1 MQPFAYCLR
10 LIDITNYLNEKNMN
24 MRGFIGMI
32 TLFSFLLTTTTACS
46 QINRVKANGTYKTK
60 NIKIGSFDKINLQG
74 SPTVIYTQSTDN
86 KSTLEIYG
94 SDNILNLVECT
105 VSDGTLFVSFKKGTN
120 IEFGKEGRF
129 KIMASSPMLKD
140 VLLQG
145 SGDVVLNN
153 KVKSDRL
160 SLTLKGSGDINAGE
174 IVCTNAFSATLQGSG
189 DISVKNSINAGNV
202 DLNLSGSGDLDIYNL
217 TAKSATAILRGSGDL
232 KVKGTNVAGDVTVNL
247 SGSGDLD
254 FVGIQGETV
263 KAELQG
269 SGDLKVAGTAQRAVL
284 SLRNSGDL
292 NAKDLKAVDVDA
304 SVNGSGSISCYVSG
318 TLKCNI
324 SGSGDI
330 GYKGSPVN
338 IQSNGKRNPHKL

>member
-1 MQPFAYCLR
+1 MF
-10 LIDITNYLNEKNMN
+10 
-24 MRGFIGMI
+24 
-32 TLFSFLLTTTTACS
+32 
-46 QINRVKANGTYKTK
+46 
-60 NIKIGSFDKINLQG
+60 
-74 SPTVIYTQSTDN
+74 YTQSADN

-120 IEFGKEGRF
+120 IEFGKEGRL

-189 DISVKNSINAGNV
+189 DISVKSSINAGNV

-217 TAKSATAILRGSGDL
+217 TAKSTTAILRGSGDL

-269 SGDLKVAGTAQRAVL
+269 SGAIYTRIYINSFQVFRIQIAGIA
-284 SLRNSGDL
+284 
-292 NAKDLKAVDVDA
+292 
-304 SVNGSGSISCYVSG
+304 
-318 TLKCNI
+318 
-324 SGSGDI
+324 
-330 GYKGSPVN
+330 
-338 IQSNGKRNPHKL
+338 

>member
-10 LIDITNYLNEKNMN
+10 LIDITNYLNERNMN

-120 IEFGKEGRF
+120 IEFGKEGRL

-189 DISVKNSINAGNV
+189 DI
-202 DLNLSGSGDLDIYNL
+202 
-217 TAKSATAILRGSGDL
+217 
-232 KVKGTNVAGDVTVNL
+232 
-247 SGSGDLD
+247 
-254 FVGIQGETV
+254 
-263 KAELQG
+263 
-269 SGDLKVAGTAQRAVL
+269 
-284 SLRNSGDL
+284 
-292 NAKDLKAVDVDA
+292 
-304 SVNGSGSISCYVSG
+304 
-318 TLKCNI
+318 
-324 SGSGDI
+324 
-330 GYKGSPVN
+330 
-338 IQSNGKRNPHKL
+338 

>member
-1 MQPFAYCLR
+1 
-10 LIDITNYLNEKNMN
+10 MN
-24 MRGFIGMI
+24 VRGFIGMI
-32 TLFSFLLTTTTACS
+32 TLFSFLLFTTTACA
-46 QINRVKANGTYKTK
+46 QMKRVKAIGTYQTK
-60 NIKIGSFDKINLQG
+60 NIKIENFDRINLQG
-74 SPTVIYTQSTDN
+74 SPTIIYTQSAGN
-86 KSTLEIYG
+86 KSSLEIYG
-94 SDNILNLVECT
+94 SDNILNLVDCR

-120 IEFGKEGRF
+120 IEFGKQGRL

-145 SGDVVLNN
+145 SGDIILSNEIN
-153 KVKSDRL
+153 SERL
-160 SLTLKGSGDINAGE
+160 SLTLQGSGDIHAEE
-174 IVCTNAFSATLQGSG
+174 IVCTNDFLATLQGSG
-189 DISVKNSINAGNV
+189 DISVKNGVNAGDV
-202 DLNLSGSGDLDIYNL
+202 VLNLSGSGDLDIYNL
-217 TAKSATAILRGSGDL
+217 TAKSASAVLRGSGDL
-232 KVKGTNVAGDVTVNL
+232 KVRGTNVAGNVAVNL
-247 SGSGDLD
+247 SGSGSLD

-269 SGDLKVAGTAQRAVL
+269 SGDLKLAGTAQRAVL

-292 NAKDLKAVDVDA
+292 NAKDLKTVDVDA

>member
-74 SPTVIYTQSTDN
+74 SPTVIYTQSADN
-86 KSTLEIYG
+86 KSTLEVYG

-120 IEFGKEGRF
+120 IEFGKEGRL

-189 DISVKNSINAGNV
+189 DISVKSSINAGNV
-202 DLNLSGSGDLDIYNL
+202 DL
-217 TAKSATAILRGSGDL
+217 
-232 KVKGTNVAGDVTVNL
+232 NL

-304 SVNGSGSISCYVSG
+304 SVDGSGSISCYVSG

-338 IQSNGKRNPHKL
+338 IQSNGKRNPRKL

>member
-1 MQPFAYCLR
+1 
-10 LIDITNYLNEKNMN
+10 

-120 IEFGKEGRF
+120 IEFGKEGRL

-189 DISVKNSINAGNV
+189 DISVKSSINAGNV
-202 DLNLSGSGDLDIYNL
+202 DL
-217 TAKSATAILRGSGDL
+217 
-232 KVKGTNVAGDVTVNL
+232 NL

-304 SVNGSGSISCYVSG
+304 SVDGSGSISCYVSG

-338 IQSNGKRNPHKL
+338 IQSNGKRNPRKL

>member
-10 LIDITNYLNEKNMN
+10 LIDITNYLNKKNMN

-74 SPTVIYTQSTDN
+74 SPTVIYTQSADN
-86 KSTLEIYG
+86 KSTLEVYG

-120 IEFGKEGRF
+120 IEFGKEGRL
-129 KIMASSPMLKD
+129 KVMASSPMLKD
-140 VLLQG
+140 VLLQ
-145 SGDVVLNN
+145 
-153 KVKSDRL
+153 
-160 SLTLKGSGDINAGE
+160 
-174 IVCTNAFSATLQGSG
+174 
-189 DISVKNSINAGNV
+189 
-202 DLNLSGSGDLDIYNL
+202 
-217 TAKSATAILRGSGDL
+217 GSGDL

-269 SGDLKVAGTAQRAVL
+269 SGDLKVAGTAERAVL

-338 IQSNGKRNPHKL
+338 IHSNGKRNPHKL

>member
-120 IEFGKEGRF
+120 IEFGKEGRL

-189 DISVKNSINAGNV
+189 DISVKSSINAGNV
-202 DLNLSGSGDLDIYNL
+202 DL
-217 TAKSATAILRGSGDL
+217 
-232 KVKGTNVAGDVTVNL
+232 NL

-304 SVNGSGSISCYVSG
+304 SVDGSGSISCYVSG

-338 IQSNGKRNPHKL
+338 IQSNGKRNPRKL